1 MTRETNDKER
11 DGKNRVIHVHSE
23 TERKEEEGEV
33 RGQDRGYKLYTQRYR
48 DGGINSRPAMILVLY
63 LLYHTVPT

>member
-33 RGQDRGYKLYTQRYR
+33 EGQDRGYKLYTQK
-48 DGGINSRPAMILVLY
+48 ISRRWNQL
-63 LLYHTVPT
+63 